1 MLWWFVWAE
10 VIHVWLLSTHVLT
23 EGSSPTSLTSGSDVN
38 VTYDVYWTG
47 RKRRPLSISFGGQS

>member
-10 VIHVWLLSTHVLT
+10 VIHMWLLSTHVLT

-38 VTYDVYWTG
+38 VAYDV
-47 RKRRPLSISFGGQS
+47 